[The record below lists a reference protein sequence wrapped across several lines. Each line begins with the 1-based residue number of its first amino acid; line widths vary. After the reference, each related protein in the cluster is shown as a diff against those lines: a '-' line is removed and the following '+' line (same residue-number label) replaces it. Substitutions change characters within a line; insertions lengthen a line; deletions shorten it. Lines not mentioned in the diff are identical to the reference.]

1 MKTEKSKSTAV
12 LWCFIAYAVAGIA
25 AYLAAGTVWWGSR
38 HPLVLALV
46 ADIVGTV
53 VIFIFSVIF
62 NNSSFYDPYWSVA
75 PAGIALVIILHPMS
89 SGGGDLRTVIL
100 FALIVIW
107 GVRLTANFLMGWSGV
122 EHEDWRYRNFRE
134 DHGRRYWLVS
144 FLGVH
149 MFPTLIVFA
158 GCLSMFPAFTMPVH
172 PFRALDV
179 FGAAVIVA
187 ALSFETGAD
196 VQLKRFL
203 KKDAEEPSDLLTDG
217 LWKYSRHPNYFG
229 EILFWWGVYLFGL
242 SANPVYWWTFAGPL
256 AITLMFRFI
265 SVPLIEKHMK
275 RKRPHYAD
283 QRKGVPY
290 ILPWF
295 VRND

>member
-1 MKTEKSKSTAV
+1 MNTGKSKSTAL

-25 AYLAAGTVWWGSR
+25 AYLVTGRVGLWNR
-38 HPLVLALV
+38 HPLVVALT

-62 NNSSFYDPYWSVA
+62 DNSSFYDPYWSVA
-75 PAGIALVIILHPMS
+75 PVGIALVMMFHPLA
-89 SGGGDLRTVIL
+89 SGSGDIRSAVL

-107 GVRLTANFLMGWSGV
+107 GVRLTANFLVGWSGID
-122 EHEDWRYRNFRE
+122 HEDWRYRNFRE
-134 DHGRRYWLVS
+134 EHGRRYWLVS
-144 FLGVH
+144 FLAIH

-158 GCLSMFPAFTMPVH
+158 GCLSMFPAFTVPAQ
-172 PFRALDV
+172 PFRFLDIL
-179 FGAAVIVA
+179 GAAMIVL

-196 VQLKRFL
+196 VQLKRFQRR
-203 KKDAEEPSDLLTDG
+203 EEDDPADLLTDG

-242 SANPVYWWTFAGPL
+242 SANPAYWWAFFGPL

-265 SVPLIEKHMK
+265 SVPMIERHMK
-275 RKRPHYAD
+275 RKRPDYAD
-283 QRKGVPY
+283 RRKGVPY

-295 VRND
+295 IRND